1 MTRIKPIVVGIAALI
16 LYLAT
21 LALGLLDIYFAREIV
36 WAIYARFSTNTGPA
50 LLIGNSVVVILAL
63 VYLVF
68 VVVSGEYHQKNVG
81 QARSWKLFGGTFA
94 VELFVPILAYF
105 V

>member
-1 MTRIKPIVVGIAALI
+1 MTRIKSSLTGVVALI

-21 LALGLLDIYFAREIV
+21 LALGLLDIYAGREIT
-36 WAIYARFSTNTGPA
+36 WAIYARFSTSAGPA

-63 VYLVF
+63 VYLGF
-68 VVVSGEYHQKNVG
+68 VVVSGEYHRKNVG
-81 QARSWKLFGGTFA
+81 QARSWKLFVGTFA
-94 VELFVPILAYF
+94 VEFFVPILAYF